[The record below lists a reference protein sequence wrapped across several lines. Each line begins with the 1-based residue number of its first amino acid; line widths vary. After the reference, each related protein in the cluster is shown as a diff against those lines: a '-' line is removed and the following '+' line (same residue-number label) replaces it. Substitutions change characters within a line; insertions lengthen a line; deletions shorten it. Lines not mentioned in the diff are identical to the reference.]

1 MCGIERYIP
10 MSAGKFNSKI
20 TEGAQKPHFEEYFA
34 AIHCPRTTSNATT
47 TFSQLAERLGTLGSG
62 NHFTEIAYAEP

>member
-1 MCGIERYIP
+1 

-20 TEGAQKPHFEEYFA
+20 IESAQKPHFEEYFA
-34 AIHCPRTTSNATT
+34 AIHCPRTTSNAMT

-62 NHFTEIAYAEP
+62 IHSQRSLMLSLKRGQ